1 MNDLFN
7 KYFRKYIYKYA
18 VFLFI
23 GIAVLITIDY
33 VQLRVPRI
41 IGEVI
46 DVLSDYRKDL
56 AKIKLVEEKD
66 GNLKYEV
73 TKDSIYND
81 DENAT
86 LSFNV
91 VIDLEGEIIS
101 YEVLTY
107 NHSDG
112 SYKEIAEEFFNSLLG
127 LNINELNDDLL
138 DGQTGATNSRTAIL
152 ELLNDLAIHVE
163 GNTEEVARVEL
174 LIKKSVQS
182 LIIVVLIVAVGRVL
196 WRLAL
201 FGTSRKI
208 EYGLRN
214 EMFNH
219 ATTLGQDYYSHQ
231 KVGGMM
237 TYFINDLNAVRMAF
251 GPGLM
256 MLVDSIFLG
265 AFAIIRMYT
274 LNPNLT
280 YIITIPIAALVV
292 GMVIINRSMRAQ
304 FRIRQEKFRD
314 LSDYTQ
320 EDFSG
325 LSVIKAYV
333 REAYEIITFKR
344 LSQELY
350 DSNMKFFKRSLWV
363 QLITTIAINL
373 VVVTIIGFGAL
384 AVVRTIGAANNGEFT
399 VGSLTEFISLFSA
412 LTWPTMALA
421 RFLSLFSQAQ
431 ASGQRIKEFLDTK
444 PTVVDGDDLI
454 EVEDLSP
461 AIKVEN
467 LSFNY
472 PDGEEKVLKDITFE
486 IKSGEMVGILGKTG
500 SGKTT
505 LVDLMLRVYN
515 VDENKIFLGGHDI
528 MRLPIKKVR
537 DTIGYVPQDN
547 FLFSDTIKNN
557 IGFSRDS
564 FTDEEII
571 DSAKFADIYENV
583 VDFKEGFQTV
593 LGERGVTV
601 SGGQKQRISIAR
613 ALTKNPDILILDDS
627 VSAVDTKTE
636 ETIINNLYKL
646 RKNKT
651 TILIAHRI
659 STVKDLDKIIII
671 DEGEIVAIGSHKE
684 LMKKSPFYQ
693 EIVKRQTLEE
703 KVMGGEYNV

>member
-1 MNDLFN
+1 MFN

-18 VFLFI
+18 VFLLI
-23 GIAVLITIDY
+23 GVLVLIVIDY

-41 IGEVI
+41 IGQVI
-46 DVLSDYRKDL
+46 DLLSNYS
-56 AKIKLVEEKD
+56 KLVE
-66 GNLKYEV
+66 
-73 TKDSIYND
+73 S
-81 DENAT
+81 
-86 LSFNV
+86 
-91 VIDLEGEIIS
+91 
-101 YEVLTY
+101 LT
-107 NHSDG
+107 
-112 SYKEIAEEFFNSLLG
+112 EQG
-127 LNINELNDDLL
+127 L
-138 DGQTGATNSRTAIL
+138 T
-152 ELLNDLAIHVE
+152 VPV
-163 GNTEEVARVEL
+163 EEVAKVESL
-174 LIKKSVQS
+174 VTSNVQN
-182 LIIVVLIVAVGRVL
+182 LIIVVLIVAAGRVL

-214 EMFNH
+214 EMFYH

-237 TYFINDLNAVRMAF
+237 TYFINDLNAVRTAF

-265 AFAIIRMYT
+265 AFAIIRMHT
-274 LNPNLT
+274 LNPSLT
-280 YIITIPIAALVV
+280 YIIAIPIAALVV

-333 REAYEIITFKR
+333 REAYEIATFKK
-344 LSQELY
+344 LSKELY

-384 AVVRTIGAANNGEFT
+384 AVVKTIGAANNGEFT

-444 PTVVDGDDLI
+444 PTVVDGDNLI
-454 EVEDLSP
+454 EVEELSP
-461 AIKVEN
+461 AIKVNN

-472 PDGEEKVLKDITFE
+472 PDGEEKVLKNISFE
-486 IKSGEMVGILGKTG
+486 IKAGEMVGILGKTG

-515 VDENKIFLGGHDI
+515 VDENKVFLGGYDI
-528 MRLPIKKVR
+528 MKLPIKKVR
-537 DTIGYVPQDN
+537 DIIGYVPQDN

-557 IGFSRDS
+557 IGFSRDT

-671 DEGEIVAIGSHKE
+671 DEGEIVAVGSHKE
-684 LMKKSPFYQ
+684 LMKSSPFYQ